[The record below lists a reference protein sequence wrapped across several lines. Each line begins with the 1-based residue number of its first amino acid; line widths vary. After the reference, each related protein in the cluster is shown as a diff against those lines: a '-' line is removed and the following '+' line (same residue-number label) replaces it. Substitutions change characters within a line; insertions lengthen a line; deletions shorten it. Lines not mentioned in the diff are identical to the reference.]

1 MSSITIIR
9 PLVLTKR
16 PWSKLVAGLK
26 YSSSPQI
33 LLKFTP
39 HLFRLNII
47 FHGEVNDTLRLTVM
61 GEERLYKR
69 MHVLEFDSRRKRMSV
84 IYQFPDGSIRLVCKG
99 AESSV
104 LPRCIDGPVDQ
115 TLSHID
121 DYALVNCPP
130 TFPYASYHLTARW
143 CPFSWVYE
151 H

>member
-9 PLVLTKR
+9 LQVLTKR

-39 HLFRLNII
+39 QLFRLGII

-69 MHVLEFDSRRKRMSV
+69 LHVLEFDSRRKRMSV

-121 DYALVNCPP
+121 DYALVNCP
-130 TFPYASYHLTARW
+130 LTSPLRTI
-143 CPFSWVYE
+143 
-151 H
+151 